1 MKNWKMEAVILAIG
15 MVLLGLMIRGGIND
29 VKDKERIVTVK
40 GLAEM
45 EVPADKVTWPLMSKD
60 IGNDLPALYMN
71 MEKKNQA
78 IVSFLKS
85 NGITDEEIS
94 VAPSEIID
102 MKAERYSNENVTY
115 RYNATSVITVTSR
128 NVDKVRKLM
137 SEQTELLKQGI
148 AITGG
153 DYRYNVSYEFTGLN
167 DIKPQMI
174 EEATKNARA
183 AGEKFA
189 KDSDSKLGK
198 IRNASQGQFSISDR
212 DGNTPYI
219 KSVRVVTTVTYYLKN

>member
-1 MKNWKMEAVILAIG
+1 MKNFRSEATILAIG
-15 MVLLGLMIRGGIND
+15 LIMLGVMIKNGIND
-29 VKDKERIVTVK
+29 FKDKERIVTVK

-45 EVPADKVTWPLMSKD
+45 EVPADKVVWPLMYKD
-60 IGNDLPALYMN
+60 IGDDPALLYTN
-71 MEKKNQA
+71 IEKKNKT
-78 IVSFLKS
+78 IVAFLEN
-85 NGITDEEIS
+85 NGITKDEIS
-94 VAPSEIID
+94 IAPPEVID
-102 MKAERYSNENVTY
+102 MRAERYGNQDIPY
-115 RYNATSVITVTSR
+115 RYNATSVITVTSK

-137 SEQTELLKQGI
+137 SEQAELLKQGI
-148 AITGG
+148 AISGG

-183 AGEKFA
+183 SAEKFA

-212 DGNTPYI
+212 DANTPYI
-219 KSVRVVTTVTYYLKN
+219 KSVRVVTTINYYLRK

>member
-45 EVPADKVTWPLMSKD
+45 EVPADKVTWPLMYKD

-128 NVDKVRKLM
+128 NVDKVHKLI

>member
-1 MKNWKMEAVILAIG
+1 
-15 MVLLGLMIRGGIND
+15 
-29 VKDKERIVTVK
+29 
-40 GLAEM
+40 
-45 EVPADKVTWPLMSKD
+45 
-60 IGNDLPALYMN
+60 MN